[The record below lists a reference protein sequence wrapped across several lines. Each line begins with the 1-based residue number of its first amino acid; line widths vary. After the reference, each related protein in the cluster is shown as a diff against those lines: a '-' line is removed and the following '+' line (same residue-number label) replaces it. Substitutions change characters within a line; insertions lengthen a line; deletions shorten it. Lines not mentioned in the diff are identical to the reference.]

1 MPYFESS
8 TATEMGGG
16 GGGGGVAAPFLLAR
30 NYAYPAPFLL
40 ASSYAYPIF
49 LLKGYT
55 LRKEAKPCC

>member
-16 GGGGGVAAPFLLAR
+16 GVAAPFLLASS
-30 NYAYPAPFLL
+30 YGYPAPFLL